1 MKAIS
6 IILVISVILFVFSM
20 VSLVKY
26 LFTRKKKNFTL
37 FISCLIASI
46 LFGVGIMLM
55 SVLSIFGFVFGSFAR
70 VGMFSLSEF
79 KYTYPCKEYNYTVHE
94 YDEDQSVIGS
104 RDLRKGIPDLVEIWY
119 GIHSPFNE
127 EEIIEPDGEKIIR
140 YGPPFTFQ
148 ICFFRLNHDI
158 ERIHFNALLLLND
171 SENDM
176 LDLDDIYLN
185 ASYGFE
191 YDYSVD
197 EESDAVNIFKRTK
210 NINIGRLVVLG
221 RNEIMAKKYYSPVS
235 EDERGERLEKGNL
248 QSIIGFRNI
257 PIDFRNDEEITIKI
271 DLDIIMKSGEVKKIK
286 IEDIYKRRY
295 RESMMS
301 SKTPPEA
308 FGKRN
313 K

>member
-1 MKAIS
+1 
-6 IILVISVILFVFSM
+6 M
-20 VSLVKY
+20 V
-26 LFTRKKKNFTL
+26 
-37 FISCLIASI
+37 
-46 LFGVGIMLM
+46 LM
-55 SVLSIFGFVFGSFAR
+55 IVLSIFGFVFGSFAR

-79 KYTYPCKEYNYTVHE
+79 KYTYLSKQYNYTVLE
-94 YDEDQSVIGS
+94 YDENQSVTGS
-104 RDLRKGIPDLVEIWY
+104 KDLRKDIPDLFEIWY

-148 ICFFRLNHDI
+148 ICFFDLNHDI

-171 SENDM
+171 NENDM

-185 ASYGFE
+185 ASYGFQ
-191 YDYSVD
+191 YDYRAD
-197 EESDAVNIFKRTK
+197 EESDAVDIFRRTK

-221 RNEIMAKKYYSPVS
+221 RNEIMTKEYYSPVS
-235 EDERGERLEKGNL
+235 EDERVEWLEKGNL

-257 PIDFRNDEEITIKI
+257 PIDFKNDEEITIKI
-271 DLDIIMKSGEVKKIK
+271 DLDIIMKNGEVKKIE
-286 IEDIYKRRY
+286 IEDVYKRRY